1 MKTFAVKILL
11 CFCCQKDKRLQQIA
25 GTALKI
31 MKAKAFDTRL
41 FKRILK
47 FTKPYQWRFNG
58 VIIFAVSLSIF
69 AALRPY
75 LLKQTVDGYIA
86 TQDQNGLLMYVILM
100 GIVLLLEV
108 FSQFYFVYWANWLGQ
123 DIVKDIRTKLFRHI
137 LSFRMKYFD
146 HVPVGQLVTRSVSD
160 IESIARIF
168 SQGLFM
174 IISDLMKMVV
184 VLAFMFYMNWTLTW
198 IVIVAMPILV
208 FFTRIFQKKMQVAF
222 EEVRTQIANMNSF
235 VQERVTGMKIVQLFN
250 REKIEYEKFKS
261 INDKHK
267 KAWIKTILYNSIF
280 FPIADIISSLTLGF
294 IVLYGGI
301 KILNGDNFTTFGD
314 LFSYTMFIG
323 MLFNPLRQIADKFNE
338 MQLGMIAAN
347 RVFDILDTEDQ
358 IQDTGVID
366 APIFKGDI
374 EFKKVRF
381 GYIPDEEVIK
391 GIDLEVSAGQT
402 IAIVGSTGAGKSTII
417 NLLNRFYEIN
427 SGSIYIDNHNI
438 ENYTLG
444 SLRKQI
450 AVVLQDVFLFA
461 DTIFNNITLNNPE
474 ISREQVLAAAK
485 KIGVHEFIM
494 SLPDNYDFDVKE
506 RGVMLSSGQRQLFA
520 FLRAYVSNPSIL
532 ILDEATSSID
542 TYSEEL
548 IQRATETITK
558 GRTSIVIAHRLAT
571 IVNADK
577 IVVMD
582 KGLIVEQ
589 GTHQEL
595 INRESGYYKNLYD
608 SQFSVAN

>member
-1 MKTFAVKILL
+1 
-11 CFCCQKDKRLQQIA
+11 
-25 GTALKI
+25 

-41 FKRILK
+41 FKRILQY
-47 FTKPYQWRFNG
+47 TKPYQWRFNG
-58 VIIFAVSLSIF
+58 VIIFAISLSIF

-75 LLKQTVDGYIA
+75 LLKQTVDGYIK
-86 TQDQNGLLMYVILM
+86 THDQQGLLMYVILM
-100 GIVLLLEV
+100 GMVLLMEV

-123 DIVKDIRTKLFRHI
+123 DIVKDIRTKLFKHL

-146 HVPVGQLVTRSVSD
+146 LVPVGQLVTRSVSD
-160 IESIARIF
+160 IEAIARIF

-184 VLAFMFYMNWTLTW
+184 VLIFMFYMNWTLTW

-208 FFTRIFQKKMQVAF
+208 FFTRIFQKKMQIAF

-250 REKIEYEKFKS
+250 REDIEFEKFKS
-261 INDKHK
+261 INDKHN

-301 KILNGDNFTTFGD
+301 KILNGDHFTTFGD

-347 RVFDILDTEDQ
+347 RVFDILDTQDQ
-358 IQDTGVID
+358 IQDTGTIE

-374 EFKKVRF
+374 KFENVLF
-381 GYIPDEEVIK
+381 GYIPEEDVIK
-391 GIDLEVSAGQT
+391 GINLEVKAGQT

-438 ENYTLG
+438 EHYTLS
-444 SLRKQI
+444 SLRTQI

-461 DTIFNNITLNNPE
+461 DTIFNNITLNNSA

-485 KIGVHEFIM
+485 KIGVHNFIM

-506 RGVMLSSGQRQLFA
+506 RGVMLSSGQRQLIA

-608 SQFSVAN
+608 SQFSVTN

>member
-1 MKTFAVKILL
+1 
-11 CFCCQKDKRLQQIA
+11 
-25 GTALKI
+25 

-47 FTKPYQWRFNG
+47 YTKPYQFRFNG
-58 VIIFAVSLSIF
+58 VIVFAISLSIF

-86 TQDQNGLLMYVILM
+86 TQDQHGLLLYVSLM

-123 DIVKDIRTKLFRHI
+123 DIVKDIRTKLFQHI

-184 VLAFMFYMNWTLTW
+184 VLIFMFYMNWKLTW
-198 IVIVAMPILV
+198 IVVVAMPILV
-208 FFTRIFQKKMQVAF
+208 FFTRIFQRKMQVAF

-250 REKIEYEKFKS
+250 REKIESEKFKQ

-294 IVLYGGI
+294 IVLYGGM
-301 KILNGDNFTTFGD
+301 KILNGDTFTTFGD
-314 LFSYTMFIG
+314 LFSYTMFIA

-358 IQDTGVID
+358 IQDTGIIE
-366 APIFKGDI
+366 APVFKGDI
-374 EFKKVRF
+374 EFKKVHF
-381 GYIPDEEVIK
+381 GYIPGEEVIK
-391 GIDLEVSAGQT
+391 GIDLHVNAGQT

-427 SGSIYIDNHNI
+427 SGSIYIDNNNI

-444 SLRKQI
+444 SLRLQI
-450 AVVLQDVFLFA
+450 AVVLQDIFLFA
-461 DTIFNNITLNNPE
+461 DTIFNNITLNNPA
-474 ISREQVLAAAK
+474 ISRDQVLAAAK
-485 KIGVHEFIM
+485 TIGVHEFIM

-506 RGVMLSSGQRQLFA
+506 RGVMLSSGQRQLIA

-595 INRESGYYKNLYD
+595 INRESGYYKDLYD

>member
-1 MKTFAVKILL
+1 
-11 CFCCQKDKRLQQIA
+11 
-25 GTALKI
+25 

-41 FKRILK
+41 FSRILK
-47 FTKPYQWRFNG
+47 FTKPYKWRFNG
-58 VIIFAVSLSIF
+58 VIIFAISLSIF

-75 LLKQTVDGYIA
+75 LLKQTVDAYIA
-86 TQDQNGLLMYVILM
+86 TEDQKGLLLYVTLM

-108 FSQFYFVYWANWLGQ
+108 FSQFYFVFWANWLGQ
-123 DIVKDIRTKLFRHI
+123 DIVKDIRTKLFQHI

-184 VLAFMFYMNWTLTW
+184 VLGFMFYMNWTLTW

-208 FFTRIFQKKMQVAF
+208 FFTRIFQKKMQIAF

-250 REKIEYEKFKS
+250 RENIESEKFKE

-347 RVFDILDTEDQ
+347 RVFDILDTQDQ
-358 IQDTGVID
+358 IQDTGVIE
-366 APIFKGDI
+366 APTFNGAITFN
-374 EFKKVRF
+374 KVRF
-381 GYIPDEEVIK
+381 GYIPEEEVIK
-391 GIDLEVSAGQT
+391 GIDLEVQAGQT
-402 IAIVGSTGAGKSTII
+402 VAIVGSTGAGKSTII

-427 SGSIYIDNHNI
+427 SGSIYIDNQNI

-461 DTIFNNITLNNPE
+461 DTIFNNITLHNPE
-474 ISREQVLAAAK
+474 IDREQVLAAAK

-506 RGVMLSSGQRQLFA
+506 RGVMLSSGQRQLIA

-595 INRESGYYKNLYD
+595 INRESGYYKNLYE
-608 SQFSVAN
+608 SQFVSEYK

>member
-1 MKTFAVKILL
+1 
-11 CFCCQKDKRLQQIA
+11 
-25 GTALKI
+25 
-31 MKAKAFDTRL
+31 MKAKAFDTAL

-47 FTKPYQWRFNG
+47 YTKPYKWRYYG

-75 LLKQTVDGYIA
+75 LLKQTVDGYIK
-86 TQDQNGLLMYVILM
+86 THDKHGLLMYIILM
-100 GIVLLLEV
+100 GGVLLMEV

-123 DIVKDIRTKLFRHI
+123 DIVKDIRTKLFKHI

-146 HVPVGQLVTRSVSD
+146 LVPVGQLVTRSVSD

-174 IISDLMKMVV
+174 IISDLMKMLV
-184 VLAFMFYMNWTLTW
+184 VLLFMFYMNWKLTW
-198 IVIVAMPILV
+198 IVVVAMPLLV
-208 FFTRIFQKKMQVAF
+208 YITRIFQRKMQVAF

-250 REKIEYEKFKS
+250 RERIEAENFKE
-261 INDKHK
+261 INNKHK
-267 KAWIKTILYNSIF
+267 VAWIKTILYNSIF
-280 FPIADIISSLTLGF
+280 FPIADIISSITLGL
-294 IVLYGGI
+294 VVVYGGF
-301 KILNGDNFTTFGD
+301 KILNGDHFTTFGD

-347 RVFDILDTEDQ
+347 RVFDIIDTQDH
-358 IQDTGVID
+358 IQDTGTLD
-366 APIFKGDI
+366 APVFDGSI
-374 EFKKVRF
+374 EFAAVRF
-381 GYIPDEEVIK
+381 SYIPEEEVIK
-391 GIDLEVSAGQT
+391 GIDLSVASGQT

-427 SGSIYIDNHNI
+427 SGTIFIDGHNI
-438 ENYTLG
+438 ENYTLA

-461 DTIFNNITLNNPE
+461 DTIYNNITLHNPE
-474 ISREQVLAAAK
+474 ITREQVLDAAK
-485 KIGVHEFIM
+485 KIGVHDFIM

-506 RGVMLSSGQRQLFA
+506 RGVMLSSGQRQLIA
-520 FLRAYVSNPSIL
+520 FLRSYVSNPSIL

-558 GRTSIVIAHRLAT
+558 GRTSIIIAHRLAT

-595 INRESGYYKNLYD
+595 INKTEGYYKNLYD